1 MASTPEA
8 GDIIAN
14 AATDFGGGP
23 LRWTRTGANAASAN
37 AVDDYGRWEASLDS
51 FQRLLWSA
59 ASATSDFLGAET
71 VSDLTYQYAQENL
84 EELSKYQRESMAR
97 GEVELGENFSKWLA
111 DTLIIDALPT
121 IITMAGSAA
130 SAVLTQGATLPAL
143 FAIGSSSVLNLGE
156 IYGESRAEVG
166 KENILPSVVLAATGV
181 NAALDLIT
189 PYKVVSKFFPRGVR
203 GFKEKALQELGRN
216 GGWNKLS
223 RLLKEG
229 AKGFNTEAYAEMLQD
244 YNNKVTANIQAGKEN
259 PFEIDNDDFKDL
271 LDAYLAGGVLGGAAR
286 GGTAFVGTGQARE
299 IIAAR
304 DSAEERIGSDLDA
317 TVSPLEKELSDIE
330 AKLKKVW
337 PSSKERV
344 TLNAEKRKL
353 QEQIDQAKKDASD
366 KRRKVR
372 TSYTIDD
379 INKIVPIKEEAEA
392 EAEEKA
398 VSSEQERID
407 SLSPAEKLKEYNQKR
422 DEILTAKLSK
432 EETQSRLDSLGEAY
446 GLPII
451 QEQPRVDVPSGPTQA
466 DVMPDVMPGTPV
478 APRPGTA
485 TAEAAARADQGLAQE
500 GFDPSAALGTPV
512 APRPGTPTAE
522 AAARA
527 DRGLQEEEF
536 QDSLEVGPQGRP
548 RRSFAAIREA
558 IKARDKGPQVMNRP
572 VISTI
577 IGDSENV
584 LVDGDVLIT
593 AADIEE
599 AKFAK
604 ASRELEDIAME
615 AESNAFEQAEADGM
629 DYLEAVAAAEAA
641 RNSVLQEGGARRIR
655 MYSSRAAR
663 LQAQREAAKQR
674 QDREA
679 RLNFE
684 AQRRIDEQKKF
695 EKEQAADLKEQAI
708 EMAGETYDAF
718 FYGQISAQEFA
729 SRRQREIARIKVG
742 GTAAANAYRKAVPLE
757 KANAILK
764 ERGLPTLKPEKDQT
778 TQKDVAPDE
787 TIPTPTPEAAPTT
800 TQADATPPVPDIP
813 TETAPVA
820 AEDKEASPATKPVA
834 SVIETAHSTETLND
848 LKGIAKEG
856 LAIGSSTESADKMVY
871 ADGTFRI
878 IFDGPV
884 SGEETTRAFAPKDI
898 IIKTSEVIEPKKI
911 KRVEVDVDNLPSPAT
926 DDFIDYA
933 EKYLK
938 DKEPGIDLSN
948 ATPSEWAKL
957 YNKYPELETEL
968 DKFNESQATGEQEI
982 NSENYK
988 AVLSDI
994 FGKDVEIVARD
1005 DSKADETT
1013 AETGK
1018 VTTPP
1023 DIAVTDVDEDQT
1035 QDQQIADMIAREQA
1049 TVARE
1054 AADEQAEAE
1063 FQAGTDDTG
1072 PTVED
1077 VEVEPGVSTDIET
1090 APTGVDV
1097 TGEAV
1102 DIPTAPTPAEVVI
1115 EEPVTAEPEV
1125 LEYAETTINP
1135 EGVPIRIYEDPD
1147 KPGLNIVESEGVVL
1161 KRSKDR
1167 AKAVTYANTKVTP
1180 ETVLRKTPKVKAAP
1194 KARPEGKTYT
1204 GPKPKGAS
1212 ESLVKWLGSDAPF
1225 RATIGKQRASQARK
1239 VGIDPDQYTTEE
1251 ELYDAIVAQA
1261 EAQPVEAPEVAPVA
1275 EEVQRVAEEIVPE
1288 TLLERLSR
1296 EATERRVIEN
1306 AIMVEKDFT
1315 PQEIAEMEQLEAR
1328 EVESGLMEDV
1338 DAEIE
1343 AEIAEEEARSEAAR
1357 ATRKLKI
1364 ESEKVSF
1371 ETVDNMEVADF
1382 LQLAR
1387 TPRKPGWSKQQL
1399 VQIANNIQANDP
1411 TVSFDTKKNRA
1422 DLAQE
1427 LIAWKESG
1435 VTIDDSILE
1444 PEYQDDITSDGDFYS
1459 APSDDADVT
1468 YGFDNKKSALKD
1480 IKVSEE
1486 EISNVERSINNNL
1499 ELMFSKRK
1507 AEILKRLKFIN
1518 MISSSEANSLGIEG
1532 DSIASYASGDVKV
1545 YFVTERIAKYAKAQN
1560 KDADK
1565 LTRSLIMHE
1574 VGVHAGKNIFSGQE
1588 FDLVLDQVVKL
1599 YDQKDPTFVNA
1610 FNVVSKAYPDL
1621 KLFER
1626 KFNEEVLAHVI
1637 ESKAYEM
1644 ETINKSFFDKLK
1656 TAFQKFFEKLFYT
1669 VDRYKARAD
1678 NLTPDVTAEDMFN
1691 LIAGHSMRNIYSY
1704 ALKRHGDSKNFS
1716 NVRTR
1721 NRDRFIQNSVVK
1733 TPMFHAGYYNFSAPV
1748 LDKTELGLHVGTE
1761 AAALDRVKGD
1771 RERLKKGY
1779 INIQKPF
1786 EFRDAGYFG
1795 SPQAFQRE
1803 LANIGRFASDEKEV
1817 REYQKLFS
1825 IASKWRIA
1833 ISKIKSPAEG
1843 ASPEEIV
1850 NYTNEKDKAQRGF
1863 MKDIRNALIS
1873 FGYDS
1878 IAYTNK
1884 QEDRGSTSYILIKDN
1899 QFKDVDSLMFRSGTN
1914 VFMDKKVVEQ
1924 EPDQAVA
1931 TTKKVEDVAGP
1942 QVTYTR
1948 KAQGKMFQAL
1958 KKVQRAIEPLMT
1970 IEGYNELETQRMLAK
1985 GEIGKWH
1992 NYGRVVFD
2000 VLYQANAKEKKA
2012 ILKYF
2017 ETRGASPDDLPTRK
2031 VPVAKLPTVARG
2043 TRAKGRMAENRSIRD
2058 VAVQAKKEIEQLGAN
2073 LVRAGLI
2080 TEEQYK
2086 KWQGQYLPKTY
2097 LKYIEK
2103 DRIARGIGTSRMTYT
2118 KVRSAHENFLKDV
2131 MEGRIEDPAF
2141 LAGRYISMA
2150 GADLATINYL
2160 QFLAADTGKN
2170 GWVLPNQII
2179 TYEGMTGTAGYWNE
2193 YVNEMRNN
2201 ISRMRELNP
2210 DKAKEMERI
2219 ADQIQKKLDN
2229 VGDMPSAEGYKKV
2242 PDNVRY
2248 GAMRGLYVKKE
2259 IINDVMG
2266 LESLY
2271 TNNEFLNKALSFSG
2285 KATKVFKY
2293 TKVPMN
2299 IPTQA
2304 RNIISNVVLMDVSG
2318 TNFLRIPGL
2327 ISRAI
2332 TDIVQD
2338 GKYAQLARKY
2348 GIESTTFAA
2357 EELVNMD
2364 RELLKLKAEKDSW
2377 SGMWAK
2383 SKIFFND
2390 YLDVGGRA
2398 YQKTEVMFKVA
2409 KMIDLMENHGKSEA
2423 EAARLANEA
2432 LLDYSNVSQG
2442 VRVIRSMPL
2451 GSPFITFNL
2460 KAGAQMIRNIRNHPI
2475 AVAKYAAIPYIIS
2488 EMLLD
2493 NNDDIEEEDIPAMQ
2507 KLVADYMEGNLTTMI
2522 LPWKDDEGRLRV
2534 FDMGYFLPWGAHLSM
2549 AKNLMEGEFGEAAKT
2564 PGFFGG
2570 PFELV
2575 AGIKT
2580 NVDPFTGQE
2589 IWNESDPPLQQYQ
2602 DMLGFMASYAM
2613 PPMLWP
2619 RNKSGDVISN
2629 GGQLIKTLMAVGAI
2643 DGNIDQ
2649 DGLPKNTIGSSFLSW
2664 LGINTTPL
2672 TKETAA
2678 RKIYFKGKDIKRIQ
2692 NRLLKLID
2700 DPNISE
2706 EDRNRL
2712 IDEYRMHQQNALD
2725 KYREYSEAFSKV
2737 RDVLD

>member
-1 MASTPEA
+1 MASNSDVVNNNTQGLIGRAQSGPFGSAFISNQSVDQPAEDEA
-8 GDIIAN
+8 GR
-14 AATDFGGGP
+14 FG
-23 LRWTRTGANAASAN
+23 ASA
-37 AVDDYGRWEASLDS
+37 DQMQYLLGASLEFLSEGVGFDNLS
-51 FQRLLWSA
+51 AYWGAVRAKNKAQLEQYDRLTFEKA
-59 ASATSDFLGAET
+59 RKEGND
-71 VSDLTYQYAQENL
+71 
-84 EELSKYQRESMAR
+84 LSKYFLDLL
-97 GEVELGENFSKWLA
+97 V
-111 DTLIIDALPT
+111 ID
-121 IITMAGSAA
+121 
-130 SAVLTQGATLPAL
+130 GATLITSAL
-143 FAIGSSSVLNLGE
+143 AATATTALTGGGTLAALSGAGIASFVLNAGDTFA
-156 IYGESRAEVG
+156 ESVDAVG
-166 KENILPSVVLAATGV
+166 KENVDKGLVLGASLLMAGLDAALPGKIGEAFVSRSIREKVKASAAKNLAKNKWLTRAVKVGFQSGLTESGTEAMQEVLQAATI
-181 NAALDLIT
+181 NA
-189 PYKVVSKFFPRGVR
+189 
-203 GFKEKALQELGRN
+203 QEG
-216 GGWNKLS
+216 KDPFDFS
-223 RLLKEG
+223 EEQI
-229 AKGFNTEAYAEMLQD
+229 AQFQEAAW
-244 YNNKVTANIQAGKEN
+244 
-259 PFEIDNDDFKDL
+259 
-271 LDAYLAGGVLGGAAR
+271 AGGFLGFGAGASTSGVGRSSAR
-286 GGTAFVGTGQARE
+286 K
-299 IIAAR
+299 IIGRKEEAVAQL
-304 DSAEERIGSDLDA
+304 DSELELKIAE
-317 TVSPLEKELSDIE
+317 LE
-330 AKLKKVW
+330 
-337 PSSKERV
+337 
-344 TLNAEKRKL
+344 AE
-353 QEQIDQAKKDASD
+353 
-366 KRRKVR
+366 R
-372 TSYTIDD
+372 TSLAEQKRNFKIQKRSNDIRKEISELRVEANKKKAKIWGAD
-379 INKIVPIKEEAEA
+379 SEAAINKIVPIKEQETESEAAPEA
-392 EAEEKA
+392 APEKEKTLAKIMAEDPRTSTPLRTQPGA
-398 VSSEQERID
+398 VLPEGTQRGPSPTQE
-407 SLSPAEKLKEYNQKR
+407 
-422 DEILTAKLSK
+422 EINA
-432 EETQSRLDSLGEAY
+432 RLA
-446 GLPII
+446 
-451 QEQPRVDVPSGPTQA
+451 QEPSGPTQA

-485 TAEAAARADQGLAQE
+485 TAEAAARADEGLAQE
-500 GFDPSAALGTPV
+500 EFDPSAALGTPV
-512 APRPGTPTAE
+512 APREGTVTANRAADE

-527 DRGLQEEEF
+527 DARGSFPMGEDPSVFL
-536 QDSLEVGPQGRP
+536 DSAPDQTGAGPQGRP
-548 RRSFAAIREA
+548 RRSFAAIRAARE
-558 IKARDKGPQVMNRP
+558 ARDQSPQVMNRP
-572 VISTI
+572 VINTV
-577 IGDSENV
+577 IGDGENV

-593 AADIEE
+593 ATDIEE

-629 DYLEAVAAAEAA
+629 DYPAAVAAAEAA
-641 RNSVLQEGGARRIR
+641 RNTVLQEGGARRTR
-655 MYSSRAAR
+655 VYSSRAAR
-663 LQAQREAAKQR
+663 LQAQREAAEQR
-674 QDREA
+674 QKRADDLTARAKARVEEEERFEAKETAKSKEVAISMADDFMDFLDTNATVEEIQARRNSDIAILSDRIGGQAAVNQYRKNASRDRINKILEA
-679 RLNFE
+679 RGPE
-684 AQRRIDEQKKF
+684 
-695 EKEQAADLKEQAI
+695 
-708 EMAGETYDAF
+708 
-718 FYGQISAQEFA
+718 
-729 SRRQREIARIKVG
+729 G
-742 GTAAANAYRKAVPLE
+742 GTDAQVGEVKDPKPTKKKATKKKAAKKPAEEVPP
-757 KANAILK
+757 K
-764 ERGLPTLKPEKDQT
+764 GGVGSSGGPTQAE
-778 TQKDVAPDE
+778 V
-787 TIPTPTPEAAPTT
+787 TPPAPEAAGPTGPAAFQWEEGSTVEFEVEDEAGSTSDLPPDWKEGDPTT
-800 TQADATPPVPDIP
+800 IEVTVSGEVIRQVGSDGTVAEFVERVLPNGQRYKVYLTMNGKPTGDAKNVRLATPKADSTPTQADATPPVPDTP

-820 AEDKEASPATKPVA
+820 AEDTEAAPATTPQGEDTTPAQEAETKPD
-834 SVIETAHSTETLND
+834 ETAE
-848 LKGIAKEG
+848 
-856 LAIGSSTESADKMVY
+856 
-871 ADGTFRI
+871 
-878 IFDGPV
+878 
-884 SGEETTRAFAPKDI
+884 
-898 IIKTSEVIEPKKI
+898 
-911 KRVEVDVDNLPSPAT
+911 
-926 DDFIDYA
+926 
-933 EKYLK
+933 
-938 DKEPGIDLSN
+938 
-948 ATPSEWAKL
+948 
-957 YNKYPELETEL
+957 
-968 DKFNESQATGEQEI
+968 
-982 NSENYK
+982 
-988 AVLSDI
+988 
-994 FGKDVEIVARD
+994 
-1005 DSKADETT
+1005 
-1013 AETGK
+1013 ETGK
-1018 VTTPP
+1018 ATTPP
-1023 DIAVTDVDEDQT
+1023 DVAVTDVDEDQT
-1035 QDQQIADMIAREQA
+1035 QDQQIAEMRAKEQA

-1054 AADEQAEAE
+1054 TADQEADAE

-1077 VEVEPGVSTDIET
+1077 VEG
-1090 APTGVDV
+1090 G
-1097 TGEAV
+1097 V
-1102 DIPTAPTPAEVVI
+1102 DIPEAGTIAATPDLEQVDIADETVTDETAIAETVI
-1115 EEPVTAEPEV
+1115 EEPTPTEVPV
-1125 LEYAETTINP
+1125 LEYAETTANP
-1135 EGVPIRIYEDPD
+1135 DGVPMRIYEDPD
-1147 KPGLNIVESEGVVL
+1147 NPNLNIVEVDG
-1161 KRSKDR
+1161 KPFKQKYKDR
-1167 AKAVTYANTKVTP
+1167 ARAVAFANRYTRPRPTEKAA
-1180 ETVLRKTPKVKAAP
+1180 KAAP

-1212 ESLVKWLGSDAPF
+1212 ESLVKWMGGTAPF
-1225 RATIGKQRASQARK
+1225 RATIGKQRASQARN
-1239 VGIDPDQYTTEE
+1239 VGLDPDQYTTEE
-1251 ELYDAIVAQA
+1251 ELYDAIVAQVEA
-1261 EAQPVEAPEVAPVA
+1261 EPVEVVEPAADIA

-1288 TLLERLSR
+1288 TNLERIAR
-1296 EATERRVIEN
+1296 EATERRVKEN
-1306 AIMVEKDFT
+1306 AIMVEQDFT
-1315 PQEIAEMEQLEAR
+1315 PQEIAEMEQFEDR
-1328 EVESGLMEDV
+1328 NEEVESGLMEDI
-1338 DAEIE
+1338 DADIEAEIE
-1343 AEIAEEEARSEAAR
+1343 AQEAESEAAR
-1357 ATRKLKI
+1357 ATRKLEI

-1382 LQLAR
+1382 LQLAQ

-1399 VQIANNIQANDP
+1399 VQIANNIQSNDP
-1411 TVSFDTKKNRA
+1411 TVSFDTKKKRA

-1444 PEYQDDITSDGDFYS
+1444 PEYQDDVTSDGDFYS
-1459 APSDDADVT
+1459 APSDDTDVT
-1468 YGFDNKKSALKD
+1468 YGFDNKKSTLKD
-1480 IKVSEE
+1480 VRVSEE

-1507 AEILKRLKFIN
+1507 AAILKRLKFIN
-1518 MISSSEANSLGIEG
+1518 MINSSEANSLGIEG

-1545 YFVTERIAKYAKAQN
+1545 YFVLERIAKFAKAQN
-1560 KDADK
+1560 KDVDK

-1574 VGVHAGKNIFSGQE
+1574 VGVHAGKNVFSGQE

-1610 FNVVSKAYPDL
+1610 FNVVAKDYPDL
-1621 KLFER
+1621 TLFER

-1669 VDRYKARAD
+1669 VSMDKTRAD

-1721 NRDRFIQNSVVK
+1721 NRDRFIENSVVK
-1733 TPMFHAGYYNFSAPV
+1733 TPMFHGGYYNFSAPV

-1761 AAALDRVKGD
+1761 KAALDRVFGD
-1771 RERLKKGY
+1771 GEKLKKGY
-1779 INIQKPF
+1779 IKVKNPF
-1786 EFRDAGYFG
+1786 YSEDLNFWESWGSWLRGINYQYEKDLIDDTTYRKLLKVVAEHKAAYNKLVSVG
-1795 SPQAFQRE
+1795 SPTMADRKHS
-1803 LANIGRFASDEKEV
+1803 L
-1817 REYQKLFS
+1817 QKQFS
-1825 IASKWRIA
+1825 
-1833 ISKIKSPAEG
+1833 E
-1843 ASPEEIV
+1843 
-1850 NYTNEKDKAQRGF
+1850 D
-1863 MKDIRNALIS
+1863 MRNALIQL
-1873 FGYDS
+1873 GYDS
-1878 IAYTNK
+1878 ISYINLA
-1884 QEDRGSTSYILIKDN
+1884 EDLGSTSYILLKDN

-1924 EPDQAVA
+1924 EPDQAVVEP
-1931 TTKKVEDVAGP
+1931 KKISDIAGP
-1942 QVTYTR
+1942 QVTNTR

-1970 IEGYNELETQRMLAK
+1970 IEGYDELETQRMLAK

-2043 TRAKGRMAENRSIRD
+2043 TRAKGSMAENRSIRD
-2058 VAVQAKKEIEQLGAN
+2058 VAVQAKREIEELGAN
-2073 LVRAGLI
+2073 LVKAGLI
-2080 TEEQYK
+2080 TDEQYK

-2150 GADLATINYL
+2150 GADLSTINYL
-2160 QFLAADTGKN
+2160 KFLAADTGKN
-2170 GWVLPNQII
+2170 GWVLPNQTIN
-2179 TYEGMTGTAGYWNE
+2179 YEGMDGTVGYWNE
-2193 YVNEMRNN
+2193 YVNEMRSN
-2201 ISRMRELNP
+2201 ITRMRELNP
-2210 DKAKEMERI
+2210 NKAKEMEKI
-2219 ADQIQKKLDN
+2219 SDAIQKKIDS
-2229 VGDMPSAEGYKKV
+2229 VGDIPSAEGYKKV

-2248 GAMRGLYVKKE
+2248 GAMRGLFVKKE
-2259 IINDVMG
+2259 IIDDVMG

-2271 TNNEFLNKALSFSG
+2271 TNNEVLNNVLSYSS

-2304 RNIISNVVLMDVSG
+2304 RNVISNVVLMDVSG

-2332 TDIVQD
+2332 TDIVKD
-2338 GKYAQLARKY
+2338 GEYAQLARKY
-2348 GIESTTFAA
+2348 GIESTTFAS

-2589 IWNESDPPLQQYQ
+2589 IWNESDPPLQRYQ

-2619 RNKSGDVISN
+2619 RNKSGDVIGN
-2629 GGQLIKTLMAVGAI
+2629 GGQLIKTLMAIGFL
-2643 DGNIDQ
+2643 DGNIDV
-2649 DGLPKNTIGSSFLSW
+2649 DGLPKNTIPSSMLSW
-2664 LGINTTPL
+2664 LGINTSPL
-2672 TKETAA
+2672 TKETAG
-2678 RKIYFKGKDIKRIQ
+2678 RKLFFKGRYAKSIQ
-2692 NRLLKLID
+2692 SRLLKLID

-2725 KYREYSEAFSKV
+2725 KYREYSEAYTQVS
-2737 RDVLD
+2737 DVL

>member
-1 MASTPEA
+1 MTSTPEA

-14 AATDFGGGP
+14 AATDFNGP
-23 LRWTRTGANAASAN
+23 LRWARTDANAALAN
-37 AVDDYGRWEASLDS
+37 EADDYGRWEASLDS

-97 GEVELGENFSKWLA
+97 GEVELGENFAKWLA
-111 DTLIIDALPT
+111 DTLVIDALPT
-121 IITMAGSAA
+121 VVTMAGATA
-130 SAVLTQGATLPAL
+130 SAIYSGGATLPAL
-143 FAIGSSSVLNLGE
+143 FAISSTSVLNLGE

-166 KENILPSVVLAATGV
+166 KENISPSVVLAATGV
-181 NAALDLIT
+181 SAALDIIT
-189 PYKVVSKFFPRGVR
+189 PYKVASKFFPGGVR

-229 AKGFNTEAYAEMLQD
+229 AKGFNTEAYTEALQD
-244 YNNKVTANIQAGKEN
+244 YSKKVAVNIQEGKEN
-259 PFEIDNDDFKDL
+259 PFEISNDDFKDL
-271 LDAYLAGGVLGGAAR
+271 LDAYLAGGVLGSTAR
-286 GGTAFVGTGQARE
+286 GGTAFVGTGQAKE

-304 DSAEERIGSDLDA
+304 DSAEEQIGSDLDA

-330 AKLKKVW
+330 AKLKKFW
-337 PSSKERV
+337 PSSLKERV

-353 QEQIDQAKKDASD
+353 QEQIDKAKKDASD

-379 INKIVPIKEEAEA
+379 INKIVPIKEEETEAEAEA
-392 EAEEKA
+392 EAEE

-422 DEILTAKLSK
+422 NEVLAAKLSK
-432 EETQSRLDSLGEAY
+432 EETQSRLDSIGEAY

-451 QEQPRVDVPSGPTQA
+451 QEQPRVDTLPGPTQA

-485 TAEAAARADQGLAQE
+485 TAEAAARADEGLAQE
-500 GFDPSAALGTPV
+500 ETIPTWEDSPSGPPGGPPV
-512 APRPGTPTAE
+512 APRPGTPTANRAAAE

-527 DRGLQEEEF
+527 DRALQEEGF
-536 QDSLEVGPQGRP
+536 QDPSVLEDTAPMESGADPSVLLDQAPDQTGAGPQGRP
-548 RRSFAAIREA
+548 RRSFAAIRAARE
-558 IKARDKGPQVMNRP
+558 ARDQSLGEMNRP
-572 VISTI
+572 VINTV

-629 DYLEAVAAAEAA
+629 DYPEAVAAAEAA
-641 RNSVLQEGGARRIR
+641 RNTVLQEGGARRTR
-655 MYSSRAAR
+655 LYSSRAAR

-695 EKEQAADLKEQAI
+695 EKEQAAELKEQAI

-718 FYGQISAQEFA
+718 FYGQITAQEFA
-729 SRRQREIARIKVG
+729 SRRQREIAEIKDGIG

-764 ERGLPTLKPEKDQT
+764 ERGLPTLKPEGGKP
-778 TQKDVAPDE
+778 TQAEVTPPASEAAPTPEE
-787 TIPTPTPEAAPTT
+787 TPATPTPEAAPTP
-800 TQADATPPVPDIP
+800 TQADATPPAPDTP
-813 TETAPVA
+813 ADTAPA
-820 AEDKEASPATKPVA
+820 PA
-834 SVIETAHSTETLND
+834 
-848 LKGIAKEG
+848 
-856 LAIGSSTESADKMVY
+856 
-871 ADGTFRI
+871 
-878 IFDGPV
+878 
-884 SGEETTRAFAPKDI
+884 EETEAAP
-898 IIKTSEVIEPKKI
+898 T
-911 KRVEVDVDNLPSPAT
+911 
-926 DDFIDYA
+926 
-933 EKYLK
+933 
-938 DKEPGIDLSN
+938 
-948 ATPSEWAKL
+948 ATP
-957 YNKYPELETEL
+957 
-968 DKFNESQATGEQEI
+968 QAE
-982 NSENYK
+982 
-988 AVLSDI
+988 AV
-994 FGKDVEIVARD
+994 FTRDVEKNKEEPAKPRD
-1005 DSKADETT
+1005 KATSS
-1013 AETGK
+1013 
-1018 VTTPP
+1018 P
-1023 DIAVTDVDEDQT
+1023 DIAVTDIDEDQPKDNRIDENVSR
-1035 QDQQIADMIAREQA
+1035 QRAQAAAARELA
-1049 TVARE
+1049 E
-1054 AADEQAEAE
+1054 EQAEAE
-1063 FQAGTDDTG
+1063 LQAGTDDTG
-1072 PTVED
+1072 PTVADTE
-1077 VEVEPGVSTDIET
+1077 EITRGIT
-1090 APTGVDV
+1090 APEADTIV
-1097 TGEAV
+1097 TAPDLEQV
-1102 DIPTAPTPAEVVI
+1102 DIADETVTDEEVTAETVI
-1115 EEPVTAEPEV
+1115 EEPVSREAPV
-1125 LEYAETTINP
+1125 LEYAETTLNP
-1135 EGVPIRIYEDPD
+1135 DDVPMRIYKDPD
-1147 KPGLNIVESEGVVL
+1147 NPNLNIVEADGKPFNQKYK
-1161 KRSKDR
+1161 KRVQAVAFANR
-1167 AKAVTYANTKVTP
+1167 YTRPRPTEKAA
-1180 ETVLRKTPKVKAAP
+1180 KAAP

-1204 GPKPKGAS
+1204 GPKPVVLS
-1212 ESLVKWLGSDAPF
+1212 DSLYKFVSSTKPFKDTLGPM
-1225 RATIGKQRASQARK
+1225 RLKQARK
-1239 VGIDPDQYTTEE
+1239 YGIDTDVVTTEE
-1251 ELYDAIVAQA
+1251 RLYDELMNLIDTMKPA
-1261 EAQPVEAPEVAPVA
+1261 EVEAPEVAPVA

-1288 TLLERLSR
+1288 TNLERIAR

-1306 AIMVEKDFT
+1306 AIMVEQDFT
-1315 PQEIAEMEQLEAR
+1315 PQEIAEMEQLEDQ

-1338 DAEIE
+1338 DADIEAEIE
-1343 AEIAEEEARSEAAR
+1343 AEEAKSEAAR
-1357 ATRKLKI
+1357 AARKLEI

-1382 LQLAR
+1382 LQLAQ

-1399 VQIANNIQANDP
+1399 VEIANNIQANDP
-1411 TVSFDTKKNRA
+1411 TVSFNTKKKRA
-1422 DLAQE
+1422 DLAQD

-1435 VTIDDSILE
+1435 VTIDDSVLE
-1444 PEYQDDITSDGDFYS
+1444 PEYQDDVTSDGDFYS

-1468 YGFDNKKSALKD
+1468 YGFDNKKFSLKD
-1480 IKVSEE
+1480 VRVSEE

-1507 AEILKRLKFIN
+1507 AAILKRLKFIN

-1545 YFVTERIAKYAKAQN
+1545 YFVTERIAKFAKAQN
-1560 KDADK
+1560 KDVDK

-1599 YDQKDPTFVNA
+1599 YDQKDPIFVNA
-1610 FNVVSKAYPDL
+1610 YNVVVKAYPDL

-1626 KFNEEVLAHVI
+1626 RFNEEVLAHVI

-1669 VDRYKARAD
+1669 VSKDKTRAD
-1678 NLTPDVTAEDMFN
+1678 KLTPDVTAEDMFN

-1704 ALKRHGDSKNFS
+1704 ALKRHGDSNNFS

-1721 NRDRFIQNSVVK
+1721 NRDRFIENSIVK
-1733 TPMFHAGYYNFSAPV
+1733 TPVFHGGHYNFSAPV

-1761 AAALDRVKGD
+1761 KAALERVQGD
-1771 RERLKKGY
+1771 GEKVKKGY
-1779 INIQKPF
+1779 INIQNPF

-1803 LANIGRFASDEKEV
+1803 LANIGRLASDEKEV

-1825 IASKWRIA
+1825 ISSGWRIA
-1833 ISKIKSPAEG
+1833 INKIKKPADSSESALLTSTKHPNFLGSVSG

-1850 NYTNEKDKAQRGF
+1850 NYTSKIDKAQRGF

-1884 QEDRGSTSYILIKDN
+1884 QEDRGSTSYILLKDN
-1899 QFKDVDSLMFRSGTN
+1899 QFKDVDSLMFRSGSN
-1914 VFMDKKVVEQ
+1914 IFMDKKVVEQ
-1924 EPDQAVA
+1924 EPEQAV
-1931 TTKKVEDVAGP
+1931 TKSKKVEDVAGP
-1942 QVTYTR
+1942 QVTNTR
-1948 KAQGKMFQAL
+1948 KAQGKMFQAI

-2043 TRAKGRMAENRSIRD
+2043 TRAKGSMAENRSIRD
-2058 VAVQAKKEIEQLGAN
+2058 VAVQAKREIEELGAN
-2073 LVRAGLI
+2073 LVKAGLI
-2080 TEEQYK
+2080 TDEQYK

-2131 MEGRIEDPAF
+2131 MEGRIDDPAF

-2160 QFLAADTGKN
+2160 KFLAADTGKN
-2170 GWVLPNQII
+2170 GWVLPNQTIN
-2179 TYEGMTGTAGYWNE
+2179 YEGIDGTVGYWNE
-2193 YVNEMRNN
+2193 YVNEMRSN
-2201 ISRMRELNP
+2201 IARMRELNP
-2210 DKAKEMERI
+2210 NKATEMEKI
-2219 ADQIQKKLDN
+2219 ADAIQKKIDS
-2229 VGDMPSAEGYKKV
+2229 VGDIPSAEGYKQV
-2242 PDNVRY
+2242 PNNVRY
-2248 GAMRGLYVKKE
+2248 GVMRGLYVKNE

-2304 RNIISNVVLMDVSG
+2304 RNVISNVVLMDVSG

-2338 GKYAQLARKY
+2338 GKYAQLSRKY

-2357 EELVNMD
+2357 EELVTMD
-2364 RELLKLKAEKDSW
+2364 AELLKLKAEKDSW

-2398 YQKTEVMFKVA
+2398 SQKTEVMFKVA

-2507 KLVADYMEGNLTTMI
+2507 KLVADYMEGNFTTMI

-2534 FDMGYFLPWGAHLSM
+2534 FDMGYFLPWGAHMSM

-2589 IWNESDPPLQQYQ
+2589 IWNEADPPLQQYQ
-2602 DMLGFMASYAM
+2602 DMLGFMASYAT

-2619 RNKSGDVISN
+2619 RNKSGDVIGN
-2629 GGQLIKTLMAVGAI
+2629 GGQLIKTLMAVDLI
-2643 DGNIDQ
+2643 DGNIDR
-2649 DGLPKNTIGSSFLSW
+2649 DGLPKNTIGSSLLSW
-2664 LGINTTPL
+2664 IGVNTAPL
-2672 TKETAA
+2672 TIGTAG
-2678 RKIYFKGKDIKRIQ
+2678 RKVYYKGKYVKWIQ
-2692 NRLLKLID
+2692 SRLLRLID

-2725 KYREYSEAFSKV
+2725 KYREYSEAYSQV